1 MCEAAVAVANF
12 PGASMRGEPGYCRVA
27 RASELVGGMQSFLW
41 LSSKDFSPQE
51 SKLIFVKF
59 SQ

>member
-1 MCEAAVAVANF
+1 MAMANF